1 MEASGG
7 RSGRRRSEQSA
18 PKPKKLGKGAQ
29 DFLAEAAK
37 AEAEKVAEE
46 RRRRQMED
54 MKLVQN
60 KDLHAAEDSDESE
73 EEDPKAGS
81 KIWSS
86 LKSIAGNCRTIFNR
100 PFGGS
105 FLGWV
110 PGFLKFLNSV
120 HETFI

>member
-1 MEASGG
+1 MVNSNIFLDMEEMETSGG

-60 KDLHAAEDSDESE
+60 KDLHAAEESDESE
-73 EEDPKAGS
+73 EEDSKA
-81 KIWSS
+81 SS
-86 LKSIAGNCRTIFNR
+86 
-100 PFGGS
+100 
-105 FLGWV
+105 
-110 PGFLKFLNSV
+110 
-120 HETFI
+120 

>member
-1 MEASGG
+1 MGIEEEKALKERKERQNKDDADKKKFAKEALLKDMEEMETSGG

-60 KDLHAAEDSDESE
+60 KDLHAAEDS
-73 EEDPKAGS
+73 
-81 KIWSS
+81 
-86 LKSIAGNCRTIFNR
+86 
-100 PFGGS
+100 
-105 FLGWV
+105 
-110 PGFLKFLNSV
+110 
-120 HETFI
+120 